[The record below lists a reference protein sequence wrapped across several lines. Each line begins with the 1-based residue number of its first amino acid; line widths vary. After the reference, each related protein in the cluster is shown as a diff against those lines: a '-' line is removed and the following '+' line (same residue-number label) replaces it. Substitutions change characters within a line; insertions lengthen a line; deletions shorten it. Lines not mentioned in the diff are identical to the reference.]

1 MDLGEQKVTL
11 ALLRETR
18 YLICLYVQRKITAL
32 ILNFLPNS
40 HSGLG
45 SSPFYYDD
53 WLSLDLKNVSE
64 EILWLHSVE
73 VCIQLPLFPSL
84 RENMWGIYLIQ
95 QSILNAGVLWSC
107 EAAVQEYAS

>member
-18 YLICLYVQRKITAL
+18 HLMDGLWMVD
-32 ILNFLPNS
+32 S
-40 HSGLG
+40 VSG
-45 SSPFYYDD
+45 PVYYDD

-73 VCIQLPLFPSL
+73 VCRQLPI
-84 RENMWGIYLIQ
+84 N
-95 QSILNAGVLWSC
+95 
-107 EAAVQEYAS
+107 

>member
-1 MDLGEQKVTL
+1 M
-11 ALLRETR
+11 
-18 YLICLYVQRKITAL
+18 YIVQRKITAL

-73 VCIQLPLFPSL
+73 VCIQLPMYHEGKYVRNLSDF
-84 RENMWGIYLIQ
+84 
-95 QSILNAGVLWSC
+95 ILNVGVLWSC

>member
-18 YLICLYVQRKITAL
+18 YLICLHVQRKITAL

-73 VCIQLPLFPSL
+73 VCIQLPMYHEGKYVRNLSDSRKHFKRRCPL
-84 RENMWGIYLIQ
+84 
-95 QSILNAGVLWSC
+95 VL
-107 EAAVQEYAS
+107 

>member
-18 YLICLYVQRKITAL
+18 HFMDGLWMVD
-32 ILNFLPNS
+32 S
-40 HSGLG
+40 VSG
-45 SSPFYYDD
+45 PVYYDD

-73 VCIQLPLFPSL
+73 VCGQFPI
-84 RENMWGIYLIQ
+84 N
-95 QSILNAGVLWSC
+95 
-107 EAAVQEYAS
+107 